1 MARRIITIVLAAL
14 LAVVGGSL
22 TYLYASGADRRAM
35 ADLEPTSVLV
45 VAEPVAAGTPAEE
58 LSELV
63 EMREVPAGSEVPG
76 GVDDLSQVKGLV
88 TSADLVPGEQ
98 LVKARFVASED
109 LDAGV
114 TVPEGHH
121 RVSIEL
127 EPRRVIG
134 GQLRP
139 GDTVGVFVS
148 LNSDGSEKKT
158 HLILHKVIV
167 TDVRGGVR
175 EVEDEDKDGEE
186 TETAPAEMVMVTL
199 AVPATDAEKVVY
211 AAEYELVWLSIEP
224 EEASENG
231 TRIITPE
238 VIFE

>member
-1 MARRIITIVLAAL
+1 MARRIITIVLAAV
-14 LAVVGGSL
+14 LAVAGGSA
-22 TYLYASGADRRAM
+22 TYLYSTGADRRAM

-45 VAEPVAAGTPAEE
+45 VAEAVPAGTATEE

-63 EMREVPAGSEVPG
+63 EMREVPTGSVVPG
-76 GVDDLSQVKGLV
+76 AVAELSDVEGLV

-98 LVKARFVASED
+98 LVTARFVAPED
-109 LDAGV
+109 LEEGV
-114 TVPEGHH
+114 DVPDGHH

-148 LNSDGSEKKT
+148 LETEERQEQKT
-158 HLILHKVIV
+158 HLILHKVVV
-167 TDVRGGVR
+167 TEVRGGLQQV
-175 EVEDEDKDGEE
+175 EDKDGEE
-186 TETAPAEMVMVTL
+186 TQAETAEMVMVTL
-199 AVPATDAEKVVY
+199 AVPAPEAEKVVY
-211 AAEYELVWLSIEP
+211 AAEYELLWLSIEP
-224 EEASENG
+224 KGASENG
-231 TRIITPE
+231 TRIVTPE